1 MADLTVTAASVAP
14 VYPNSSITLIR
25 TFTALAAITAGQSVF
40 VDPTTGKTDLCDADS
55 AGKEQF
61 AGIAL
66 RTVAIGE
73 PVRVLMR
80 GECYGF
86 DLSGL
91 DYWDIAYAS
100 GTAGALADAANGTKT
115 VNAGRVVP
123 INDSD
128 KTKVLFIMSDL
139 LRNW

>member
-86 DLSGL
+86 GPSWMEQSELSRH
-91 DYWDIAYAS
+91 WD
-100 GTAGALADAANGTKT
+100 
-115 VNAGRVVP
+115 
-123 INDSD
+123 
-128 KTKVLFIMSDL
+128 
-139 LRNW
+139 